1 MEVAMFTTN
10 LDSFNIQQKELHRQ
24 ATMYRLA
31 KSVKEPPRRL
41 DKIYAAVGNTLIL
54 IGQQLLSRTQAA
66 Y

>member
-1 MEVAMFTTN
+1 MFTFN

-31 KSVKEPPRRL
+31 KSVKEPPHRL
-41 DKIYAAVGNTLIL
+41 EKIFTAVGNTLVI
-54 IGQQLLSRTQAA
+54 IGQQLLSRSQVA